1 MDVAEDLAKKQKEI
15 SIAEFFEK
23 NKQILGFDSP
33 QKALVM
39 AVKEAVDNSLDACED
54 ARILPE
60 INVTV
65 ERIDREEYKLTVEDN
80 GPGIVRREVPK
91 VFGQFLYG
99 SRFHAVRQTRGQQGI
114 GISAVVLYGQ
124 LTTGKPVKVE
134 TKIASEDVGYTFE
147 LFIDTM
153 KNRANVLKE
162 EPVIVKKKSGVKIE
176 IHLKGKYT
184 RGRQSVI
191 DYLQNTAIVNPHAT
205 ITFSDPDGLKIKYER
220 AWEKPIE
227 PPKETKPHPLGVEIG
242 EIMKMASLTSTKKL
256 STFLNTEFSRIST
269 NLSLEICKRAGI
281 SPEKDPKKLTLDEIK
296 SIQEAFKNV
305 KILPPS
311 SESLSPIG
319 GTLIKKG
326 LKNVLGELKPNFYS
340 IPVTR
345 TPSVYSGNPFV
356 VEVGLVYG
364 GNIPQDEQAKIL
376 RFANRVPLLYQAGS
390 CALTRAVENIDWRKY
405 GLEQRGGQ
413 GIPVGPM
420 IVLIHIGSTRV
431 PYTSEAKEAI
441 AEIPEIM
448 NELDLALKE
457 SARQIRTYLI
467 KKEVKNKLTEKF
479 FLVQKILPRIAEKS
493 SAILQRPLPRLE
505 PVITKI
511 MNVVWIEEK
520 VEQFKGYAKI
530 KVSVSNF
537 TPEKKSFKLYGDVSE
552 GRIDKGSIKPYG
564 DYDEKHDYI
573 SWEINGLEPLKQLD
587 FEFIVNELKTE
598 YGESIY
604 YIEGI
609 DPVHVVGAE
618 PLPGDWNIEDLRSI
632 IEEEEEEENGEE

>member
-1 MDVAEDLAKKQKEI
+1 MDIAEDLAKRQKEI

-54 ARILPE
+54 AKILPE
-60 INVTV
+60 INVTIERV
-65 ERIDREEYKLTVEDN
+65 EKDEYKLTVEDN

-124 LTTGKPVKVE
+124 LTTGKPVKIE
-134 TKIASEDVGYTFE
+134 TKILSEDVGYSFE
-147 LFIDTM
+147 LLIDTM
-153 KNRANVLKE
+153 KNRANVLRE
-162 EPVIVKKKSGVKIE
+162 EPIIVKKKSGVKIE
-176 IHLKGKYT
+176 INLKGKYT
-184 RGRQSVI
+184 KGRQSVI

-205 ITFSDPDGLKIKYER
+205 IIFNDPDGLKIKYER
-220 AWEKPIE
+220 VWDQPIE

-242 EIMKMASLTSTKKL
+242 EIMKMVSQTNAKKV
-256 STFLNTEFSRIST
+256 STFLCSEFSRIST
-269 NLSLEICKRAGI
+269 NLSIEICKKAGI
-281 SPEKDPKKLTLDEIK
+281 DPNKDPKKLSLKEIK
-296 SIQEAFKNV
+296 ALQDSFKNV

-311 SESLSPIG
+311 PESLSPIG
-319 GTLIKKG
+319 ETLIKKG
-326 LKNVLGELKPNFYS
+326 LKNVLGELKPSFYS

-345 TPSVYSGNPFV
+345 NPSVYGGNPFV
-356 VEVGLVYG
+356 VEAGLVYG
-364 GNIPQDEQAKIL
+364 GNIPQDEPVKIL

-390 CALTRAVENIDWRKY
+390 CALTKAVENLDWRKY

-420 IVLIHIGSTRV
+420 IILIHIGSTRV

-441 AEIPEIM
+441 SEIPEII

-457 SARQIRTYLI
+457 SARQIRTFLI

-493 SAILQRPLPRLE
+493 SMILQKPLPKLE

-511 MNVVWIEEK
+511 MNVVWVDEK
-520 VEQFKGYAKI
+520 VEQFKGYARI
-530 KVSVSNF
+530 RVSISNF
-537 TPEKKSFKLYGDVSE
+537 TPEIKNFNVYGDISE
-552 GRIDKGSIKPYG
+552 GKIDRGSIKPFG
-564 DYDEKHDYI
+564 DYDEKKDYI
-573 SWEINGLEPLKQLD
+573 FWEIKDLKPLEQMD
-587 FEFIVNELKTE
+587 FEFVVNDLKTD
-598 YGESIY
+598 YGESVY

-618 PLPGDWNIEDLRSI
+618 PLPGDWNIESLRSI

>member
-1 MDVAEDLAKKQKEI
+1 MDIAEDLAKKQKEI

-65 ERIDREEYKLTVEDN
+65 ERIDRDEYRLTVEDN

-191 DYLQNTAIVNPHAT
+191 DYLQNTAIVNPHAS
-205 ITFSDPDGLKIKYER
+205 ITFSDPDGLKIRYER
-220 AWEKPIE
+220 AWEQPIE

-242 EIMKMASLTSTKKL
+242 EIMKMISLTSTKKV

-281 SPEKDPKKLTLDEIK
+281 DSEKDPKKLTLDEIK

-311 SESLSPIG
+311 PESLSPIG

-364 GNIPQDEQAKIL
+364 GNIPQDEQVKIL

-467 KKEVKNKLTEKF
+467 KKEVKSKLTEKF

-493 SAILQRPLPRLE
+493 STILQRPLPRLE

-511 MNVVWIEEK
+511 MNVVWIDEK

-537 TPEKKSFKLYGDVSE
+537 TPEKKSFKVYGDVSE
-552 GRIDKGSIKPYG
+552 GRIDRGSIKPYG

-573 SWEINGLEPLKQLD
+573 YWEIKDLEPLKQID

>member
-220 AWEKPIE
+220 AWEQPRMFNRRFFHNTPQYPFSIHDISHANHKLIAHFRS
-227 PPKETKPHPLGVEIG
+227 PPFSRNSAPLMPGLIPSSLAFKETSTTCFSSISLK
-242 EIMKMASLTSTKKL
+242 SLTPVTL
-256 STFLNTEFSRIST
+256 P
-269 NLSLEICKRAGI
+269 AI
-281 SPEKDPKKLTLDEIK
+281 SP
-296 SIQEAFKNV
+296 
-305 KILPPS
+305 
-311 SESLSPIG
+311 SL
-319 GTLIKKG
+319 
-326 LKNVLGELKPNFYS
+326 
-340 IPVTR
+340 
-345 TPSVYSGNPFV
+345 
-356 VEVGLVYG
+356 
-364 GNIPQDEQAKIL
+364 
-376 RFANRVPLLYQAGS
+376 FAASMFRYP
-390 CALTRAVENIDWRKY
+390 
-405 GLEQRGGQ
+405 
-413 GIPVGPM
+413 
-420 IVLIHIGSTRV
+420 HI
-431 PYTSEAKEAI
+431 I
-441 AEIPEIM
+441 
-448 NELDLALKE
+448 
-457 SARQIRTYLI
+457 
-467 KKEVKNKLTEKF
+467 
-479 FLVQKILPRIAEKS
+479 
-493 SAILQRPLPRLE
+493 
-505 PVITKI
+505 
-511 MNVVWIEEK
+511 
-520 VEQFKGYAKI
+520 
-530 KVSVSNF
+530 
-537 TPEKKSFKLYGDVSE
+537 
-552 GRIDKGSIKPYG
+552 
-564 DYDEKHDYI
+564 
-573 SWEINGLEPLKQLD
+573 
-587 FEFIVNELKTE
+587 
-598 YGESIY
+598 
-604 YIEGI
+604 
-609 DPVHVVGAE
+609 
-618 PLPGDWNIEDLRSI
+618 
-632 IEEEEEEENGEE
+632 